1 MTPGALASSQLVE
14 QSISGDDEALRELV
28 RLYHDRA
35 YRFGR
40 QVCRD
45 GFDADDAVQ
54 MAFITL
60 ARRPDVQRSA
70 GVLPWLY
77 TVVRNAC
84 TAMLRPIASRLR
96 VGLSDSRQALDMA
109 DEALTPE
116 AALERFQL
124 VSQVHDAIAVLDA
137 DARAV
142 LVLRDIEGL
151 SGEETARRLNMP
163 LAAMKTRLHRARQAV
178 RAHVLQRRAPVAVA
192 SLDKVSGPSV
202 ESIWPG

>member
-1 MTPGALASSQLVE
+1 MTPGVRAAPQLVE

-40 QVCRD
+40 RVCRD

-60 ARRPDVQRSA
+60 ARRPDVQRSD

-96 VGLSDSRQALDMA
+96 VGLSDSRQALDVA

-116 AALERFQL
+116 AALERFEL

-137 DARAV
+137 EARAV

-151 SGEETARRLNMP
+151 SGDETAKRLNLP

-178 RAHVLQRRAPVAVA
+178 RAHVVQRRATPGVA
-192 SLDKVSGPSV
+192 
-202 ESIWPG
+202 

>member
-1 MTPGALASSQLVE
+1 VREGAEETPRLIE
-14 QSISGDDEALRELV
+14 RSIAGDDEALTALV
-28 RLYHDRA
+28 HVYHDRA
-35 YRFGR
+35 CRFGR
-40 QVCRD
+40 KVCRD

-84 TAMLRPIASRLR
+84 TAMLRPIASRLHAS
-96 VGLSDSRQALDMA
+96 LSDRDAALDLP
-109 DEALTPE
+109 DTALGPE

-124 VSQVHDAIAVLDA
+124 VSEVHDAIAMLDH

-142 LVLRDIEGL
+142 LVLRDLEGL
-151 SGEETARRLNMP
+151 SGEETAKRLNLLP
-163 LAAMKTRLHRARQAV
+163 ATMKTRLHRARQAV
-178 RAHVLQRRAPVAVA
+178 RAHVLQRRGKTGVA
-192 SLDKVSGPSV
+192 
-202 ESIWPG
+202 

>member
-1 MTPGALASSQLVE
+1 MTAGVDRAPLLLE
-14 QSISGDDEALRELV
+14 RSIAGDDEALRELV
-28 RLYHDRA
+28 RQYHDRA

-40 QVCRD
+40 RVCRD

-54 MAFITL
+54 LAFITL
-60 ARRPDVQRSA
+60 ARRPDVQRSN

-84 TAMLRPIASRLR
+84 TAMLRPIASRLS
-96 VGLSDSRQALDMA
+96 VGLSASRRALDVA

-124 VSQVHDAIAVLDA
+124 VSEVHHAIAVLDA
-137 DARAV
+137 ASRAV

-151 SGEETARRLNMP
+151 SGEETAKRLGVP
-163 LAAMKTRLHRARQAV
+163 LATMKTRLHRARLAV
-178 RAHVLQRRAPVAVA
+178 RAHILQRRAQ
-192 SLDKVSGPSV
+192 
-202 ESIWPG
+202 PGVG